1 MSRQK
6 KKSKAFAVVLIIAL
20 LVLAIGA
27 AALVYSLVIAPRQQ
41 IDAVNSMYT
50 EYQAQIDEI
59 DKANQ
64 AAMDEY
70 NEAVYLAEHPPE
82 EKPLN
87 PTWPDHKQEGWDI
100 LELDDFPLDNP
111 TAETKT
117 RAEVMNNGLLLLNQ
131 WHSRPEDF
139 DDSGVVSVG
148 RYLGG
153 NEVVQVD
160 NYNISLFKVAADAL
174 KEAIT
179 AARAEGMDHYIVTEG
194 YRSWDKQNEM
204 FQNKKKQLESRYKTE
219 EALIEATM
227 KEVNY
232 PGTSD
237 FNSGLSFTLRLY
249 DKNDAETTAK
259 KYSTTEQAAWMN
271 ENCWKY
277 GLIFRFPQAEWPLAT
292 TQDKSFKTGV
302 SSKLNLYRYVGKGN
316 AAVMHYLD
324 MCLEEYIEYMH
335 DHKHIALFEDGVL
348 KYEIYC
354 QYVGDENSFN
364 VLLTRSKSHVSS
376 LDNMGF
382 VITVFEH

>member
-6 KKSKAFAVVLIIAL
+6 KKSAAVPVVIIIAAL
-20 LVLAIGA
+20 LTAIGG
-27 AALVYSLVIAPRQQ
+27 YSLWYALSGAPNARK
-41 IDAVNSMYT
+41 DAET
-50 EYQAQIDEI
+50 ARLAEYQEQVEEI
-59 DKANQ
+59 DKQNAINMEEYKQ
-64 AAMDEY
+64 AL
-70 NEAVYLAEHPPE
+70 YLAEHPPE

-87 PTWPDHKQEGWDI
+87 PAWPDHKQEGWDI
-100 LELDDFPLDNP
+100 VDLSDYPLDNP
-111 TAETKT
+111 TAETKSRT
-117 RAEVMNNGLLLLNQ
+117 ELMTNGLLLLNQ

-139 DDSGVVSVG
+139 DDSGVVSIG

-153 NEVVQVD
+153 NDVVQVD
-160 NYNISLFKVAADAL
+160 NYNISLFKNAADAL
-174 KEAIT
+174 KEVIT
-179 AARAEGMDHYIVTEG
+179 AAKAEGMEHYIVTEG

-204 FQNKKKQLESRYKTE
+204 FQNKKKQLASKYKTE
-219 EALIEATM
+219 EALVQATM

-249 DKNDAETTAK
+249 IKDDTEVGAK

-277 GLIFRFPQAEWPLAT
+277 GIIFRFPQADWPLPS

-316 AAVMHYLD
+316 AAIMHYLD
-324 MCLEEYIEYMH
+324 LCLEEYIDYMH
-335 DHKHIALFEDGVL
+335 DHQHIALFEDGVL

-354 QYVGDENSFN
+354 QYVGDDSSIN